1 MANAP
6 YNGNQ
11 VNLWLKPSSDIYG
24 EYLMAVC
31 STTLTLN
38 QTSNEIDASSKC
50 GAYFLP
56 GIIEG
61 ELSVTLQMLSDA
73 ADTGTI
79 GAREIRQW
87 FEDKINID
95 FRITDDIDTP
105 VLEDLQGV
113 IVITSMDQTW
123 SSDEVA
129 SADFTFKIQ
138 GSVTDNLA
146 V

>member
-11 VNLWLKPSSDIYG
+11 VNLWLKLESDTYG
-24 EYLMAVC
+24 DYKLAVC

-50 GAYFLP
+50 GDYFLP

-79 GAREIRQW
+79 GAREIAQW
-87 FEDKINID
+87 FEDKLNIA
-95 FRITDDIDTP
+95 FRITDDITTP
-105 VLEDLQGV
+105 VLEDLSGV
-113 IVITSMDQTW
+113 IVITSMDRTW

-138 GSVTDNLA
+138 GSVIDNLA